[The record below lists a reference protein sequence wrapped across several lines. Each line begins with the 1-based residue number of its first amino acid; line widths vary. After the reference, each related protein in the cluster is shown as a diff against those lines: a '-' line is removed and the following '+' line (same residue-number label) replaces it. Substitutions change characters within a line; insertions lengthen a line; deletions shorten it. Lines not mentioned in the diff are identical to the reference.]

1 MEECQ
6 ALCPRGIMS
15 CLKWTYTYYPI
26 ILCQWDCSL
35 YGCRKRDNS
44 DNDVIAYQSMTP
56 KWIILKHN
64 GISKCVLTVVFFFSF
79 SPSLQQQAI
88 CKWSSSNMMT
98 KLTSEMCDPSDPRWL
113 HWCPL
118 DVCPLLCVI
127 GLCLALM
134 VPACECASPAWPDD
148 NDQRQAWPCLEGSS
162 PPPESPGCRPLPLGS
177 ALYQAWHPPAPR
189 CSLAATQPS
198 QAELGAGSTTPHRQ
212 DRELFPMVS
221 PSPH

>member
-1 MEECQ
+1 MDWYIMES
-6 ALCPRGIMS
+6 LNV
-15 CLKWTYTYYPI
+15 CL
-26 ILCQWDCSL
+26 LLSFSL
-35 YGCRKRDNS
+35 
-44 DNDVIAYQSMTP
+44 
-56 KWIILKHN
+56 L
-64 GISKCVLTVVFFFSF
+64 FFSF
-79 SPSLQQQAI
+79 PPSLQQPAI
-88 CKWSSSNMMT
+88 CKLSSSDMMT
-98 KLTSEMCDPSDPRWL
+98 KLTSEMRDPSDPHWL

-127 GLCLALM
+127 GLCPALM

-177 ALYQAWHPPAPR
+177 ALHQAWNPPAPH

-212 DRELFPMVS
+212 DKTVS
-221 PSPH
+221 HGLP

>member
-1 MEECQ
+1 MC
-6 ALCPRGIMS
+6 AYC
-15 CLKWTYTYYPI
+15 CLFY
-26 ILCQWDCSL
+26 
-35 YGCRKRDNS
+35 
-44 DNDVIAYQSMTP
+44 M
-56 KWIILKHN
+56 
-64 GISKCVLTVVFFFSF
+64 F
-79 SPSLQQQAI
+79 SPSLHLFSSRLFANKAHLIWGQNLPLRCATPVILAGFIDVPSLFAI
-88 CKWSSSNMMT
+88 
-98 KLTSEMCDPSDPRWL
+98 
-113 HWCPL
+113 
-118 DVCPLLCVI
+118 LLCVI
-127 GLCLALM
+127 GLCPALM

-177 ALYQAWHPPAPR
+177 ALYQAWNPPAPR